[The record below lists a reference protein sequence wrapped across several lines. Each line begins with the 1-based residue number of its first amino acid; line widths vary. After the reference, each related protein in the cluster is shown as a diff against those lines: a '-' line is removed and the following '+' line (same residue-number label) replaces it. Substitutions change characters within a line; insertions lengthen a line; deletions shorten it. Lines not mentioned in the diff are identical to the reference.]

1 MWSQSQEDAVSP
13 PDACPSLSPSTFSFP
28 VSSSKFWKTTTA
40 NIRATHI
47 NGSSIW
53 SKWLNLRVNIRV
65 YKTLHQDQRPPTKHD
80 VRVNI
85 PLQNITSGSAST
97 NKMLC
102 QGQRPPAKHDIRV
115 SVHQQNI
122 MSGSTSTCKT
132 LHQGERPPTKTL
144 CQGQHPPTEHY
155 VRVNIHLQNMSRSM
169 STCNTLCQGQQ
180 PPTKH
185 YVKVIIHLQNVVILW
200 RESKKKWS
208 SSQDYGT
215 WEVIKTPTE
224 MPTRQKG
231 GQQSKN
237 NPTSSSC
244 MISSMISVGLLLY
257 FVAAL
262 MASRNNWNRKRYNIY
277 NIFQFHTW
285 LRFCSSSKAESVMM
299 LHCRNTALIYFS
311 DDQKGLMNSETSSR
325 QKAKLWLA
333 GRASFSVFTGLEAL
347 LPVLGIQ
354 ASALLQLF

>member
-1 MWSQSQEDAVSP
+1 MMSGWTSP
-13 PDACPSLSPSTFSFP
+13 C
-28 VSSSKFWKTTTA
+28 
-40 NIRATHI
+40 
-47 NGSSIW
+47 
-53 SKWLNLRVNIRV
+53 
-65 YKTLHQDQRPPTKHD
+65 KTLHQGQHPPTKCY
-80 VRVNI
+80 VRVNV
-85 PLQNITSGSAST
+85 PLQNTTSGSAST
-97 NKMLC
+97 NKTLC
-102 QGQRPPAKHDIRV
+102 QGQHPPAKRYIRV
-115 SVHQQNI
+115 SVRQQRHYVRVNIHQQNI

-132 LHQGERPPTKTL
+132 
-144 CQGQHPPTEHY
+144 CQGQCPLAT
-155 VRVNIHLQNMSRSM
+155 
-169 STCNTLCQGQQ
+169 
-180 PPTKH
+180 H
-185 YVKVIIHLQNVVILW
+185 YVKVSNHLQNITS
-200 RESKKKWS
+200 RSSSTYKMSSFYGERAKKKWS

-231 GQQSKN
+231 GQQPKN

-311 DDQKGLMNSETSSR
+311 DDQKSLMNSETSSR